1 MPNSHSTVRLQYF
14 LRSEILLR
22 CIFNLLSNFIQ
33 DDEDDTVQTLIK
45 LVMYTMYFHDCP
57 FDPKGDRFIN
67 EIQAANTAEL
77 ESETTEVK
85 LIDHIAAVSS
95 LQLTYYSSCKE
106 IFELHLQIN
115 DCRWLLVW

>member
-1 MPNSHSTVRLQYF
+1 M
-14 LRSEILLR
+14 R
-22 CIFNLLSNFIQ
+22 CIFDLLSNFIQ
-33 DDEDDTVQTLIK
+33 DDEDNTVQTLIK

-106 IFELHLQIN
+106 IFELHSQL
-115 DCRWLLVW
+115 RPSGPPLLVPAPKGNTP